1 VLVPTRKIANNQYVE
16 KNPNEDEEEVIFIQ
30 HVPII
35 LYYQEE
41 GVMYVDASLE
51 HLMVPMFGMKVVK
64 Y

>member
-1 VLVPTRKIANNQYVE
+1 ME
-16 KNPNEDEEEVIFIQ
+16 KNPNEDEKEVIFIQ

-51 HLMVPMFGMKVVK
+51 HLMVPIFGMKVVK

>member
-1 VLVPTRKIANNQYVE
+1 ME
-16 KNPNEDEEEVIFIQ
+16 KDPNEDEEEVIFIQ

-41 GVMYVDASLE
+41 KVMYVDASLE